1 MIRGAEGA
9 GVIESEAWVIHAAE
23 PGERGPAVLRRESV
37 TIDPIRADE
46 VLVEPLY
53 GSWEANMTHALERR
67 PIDICR
73 RRGEPRVVLGNSGVV
88 RIAQAGRDVQ
98 HVREGDTC
106 LLAAAGQQDRHGYV
120 ISVLGYDARG
130 SMGLL
135 SRTLKLRGDQVV
147 RLPAPTRHR
156 LTQWAAFSVRF
167 GTAWDNWRVAHG
179 VWQLQVNVRP
189 DETYVWGWGG
199 GVAFAELLLAKRHG
213 CRTAMIASTDDRL
226 ATIAAAGLT
235 PIDRRLFADLS
246 YDAERCAID
255 SDYRRSYLAAER
267 AFLDIVSEHTSGERV
282 SIFIDNIGGPVVR
295 ATLHALGRQGVLTTA
310 GWKHGTDVHV
320 NRAAECIARHVLVHT
335 HASRNTPDAMNEAEE
350 TGWLPPVPERVYAWD
365 DIPQLAADYSSG
377 RLGTYFPVFQV
388 NRE

>member
-1 MIRGAEGA
+1 
-9 GVIESEAWVIHAAE
+9 VIESEAWVIHAAE
-23 PGERGPAVLRRESV
+23 PGEHGPAVLRRESV
-37 TIDPIRADE
+37 AIDPIRADE

-73 RRGEPRVVLGNSGVV
+73 RRGEPRIVLGNSGVV
-88 RIAQAGRDVQ
+88 RIAQAGRDVR

-120 ISVLGYDARG
+120 VSVLGYDARG

-135 SRTLKLRGDQVV
+135 ARSVKLHGSQVV
-147 RLPAPTRHR
+147 PLPPRTRHR

-179 VWQLQVNVRP
+179 AWKLQVNARA

-213 CRTAMIASTDDRL
+213 CHAVMIASTDERL

-235 PIDRRLFADLS
+235 AIDRRPFIDLA
-246 YDAERCAID
+246 YDAERYATD
-255 SDYRRSYLAAER
+255 AEYRYRYLTAER
-267 AFLDIVSEHTSGERV
+267 TFLDIVNEHTARERV
-282 SIFIDNIGGPVVR
+282 SIFVDNIGGPVSR
-295 ATLHALGRQGVLTTA
+295 ATLHALGRQGVLTTS
-310 GWKHGTDVHV
+310 GWKHGVDVQI

-335 HASRNTPDAMNEAEE
+335 HASRNTPDAMNDAEE

-365 DIPQLAADYSSG
+365 EIPQLADDYASG